1 MAGFV
6 TATPRMRVKIRRG
19 DLYADVTITAPDGL
33 ELRTTLDRNV
43 QPGDDKI
50 EILKRRMAHQST
62 ARK

>member
-1 MAGFV
+1 MKHFV
-6 TATPRMRVKIRRG
+6 TPTPRMRVKIRRS
-19 DLYADVTITAPDGL
+19 DLFAHVTITAADGL
-33 ELRTTLDRNV
+33 ELRTTLDRDV